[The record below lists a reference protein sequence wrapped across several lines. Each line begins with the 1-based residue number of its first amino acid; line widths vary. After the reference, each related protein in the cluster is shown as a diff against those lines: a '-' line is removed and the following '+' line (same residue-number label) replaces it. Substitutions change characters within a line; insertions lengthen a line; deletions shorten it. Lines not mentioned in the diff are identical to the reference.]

1 MHDMDAQ
8 VTLRLPKEMD
18 RALAKAAK
26 ARGLKKSHLVREA
39 VAAYLAR
46 DEQGAEQEH
55 LRAVL
60 REFAGSVSLDH
71 EEVMKDPIA
80 RHIYEMNW
88 RD

>member
-8 VTLRLPKEMD
+8 VTLRLPKELD

-46 DEQGAEQEH
+46 ESDEQSPEQ

-60 REFAGSVSLDH
+60 DEFIGSMPLDH
-71 EEVMKDPIA
+71 DAIMKDPIA
-80 RHIYEMNW
+80 RQIYEHNW
-88 RD
+88 RW

>member
-1 MHDMDAQ
+1 MQGMEAQ

-46 DEQGAEQEH
+46 DEQAAEHER

-60 REFAGSVSLDH
+60 REFVGSAPLDH
-71 EEVMKDPIA
+71 DEVMKDPIA

>member
-1 MHDMDAQ
+1 
-8 VTLRLPKEMD
+8 MD

-39 VAAYLAR
+39 VALYLAR
-46 DEQGAEQEH
+46 DEQAVEQER

-60 REFAGSVSLDH
+60 KEFAGSVALDH